1 MTFLPRAGGMRRGRF
16 GHCPLSQGS
25 LASHSPH
32 PLGHRGPDPGRG
44 APRWAFG
51 GGRAPQGVERRGDG
65 ASPRPEISACTPPPP
80 RPWAQLLAPV
90 TPYLSASESDT
101 SASPSQSR
109 RWLGPGL
116 GGQQDLGGPKPGPSA
131 PGRLAGDS
139 ECVRGGGGCGPP
151 GSGYSHRA
159 RNEERAL
166 RMPRPWCPDCTHCLA
181 MVQPQPRPPRA
192 SPHTLQGSVP

>member
-65 ASPRPEISACTPPPP
+65 ASPRPEISARTPPPP

-109 RWLGPGL
+109 RCLGPGL
-116 GGQQDLGGPKPGPSA
+116 GGQQQRAAGIGAPRLFQD
-131 PGRLAGDS
+131 PGRPWEKRPFSDTTPGQSAA
-139 ECVRGGGGCGPP
+139 CPVPP
-151 GSGYSHRA
+151 QGQKSGKGFIHI
-159 RNEERAL
+159 
-166 RMPRPWCPDCTHCLA
+166 
-181 MVQPQPRPPRA
+181 
-192 SPHTLQGSVP
+192 